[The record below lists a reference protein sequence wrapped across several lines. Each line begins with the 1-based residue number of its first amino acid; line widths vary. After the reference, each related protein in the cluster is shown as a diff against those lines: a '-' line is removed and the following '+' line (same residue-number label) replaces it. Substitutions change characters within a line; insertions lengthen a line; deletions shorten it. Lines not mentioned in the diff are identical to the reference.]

1 MKQENYIALFALA
14 ALAFLFYNYNSKKGT
29 SYMSSGGGVA
39 PSSATSDFSS
49 AGSASGMNTS
59 MYGMDGGVSQ
69 PVNSSADLLP
79 KDVNKQWSSMNPS
92 GNGQLQGV
100 NLMKAGSIIGIN
112 TVGSSLR
119 NANLQLRSE
128 PPNPQLNTG
137 PWNQSTID
145 PDTMR
150 TPLELHCGPQ

>member
-1 MKQENYIALFALA
+1 M
-14 ALAFLFYNYNSKKGT
+14 T
-29 SYMSSGGGVA
+29 
-39 PSSATSDFSS
+39 D
-49 AGSASGMNTS
+49 
-59 MYGMDGGVSQ
+59 GVSQ

-79 KDVNKQWSSMNPS
+79 KDTNKQWSSMNPS

-119 NANLQLRSE
+119 NANLQVRSE

>member
-1 MKQENYIALFALA
+1 MKSDSSTYIAVLA
-14 ALAFLFYNYNSKKGT
+14 AVALAFLVYNYTAKKST
-29 SYMSSGGGVA
+29 SNMAV
-39 PSSATSDFSS
+39 PSSVANNYASVEQPVQSVQST
-49 AGSASGMNTS
+49 ASAS
-59 MYGMDGGVSQ
+59 
-69 PVNSSADLLP
+69 DLLP

>member
-1 MKQENYIALFALA
+1 MKHENYIALFALA

-29 SYMSSGGGVA
+29 SYMSTGGSVA
-39 PSSATSDFSS
+39 PSAPSSDFEMV
-49 AGSASGMNTS
+49 SGLSTS
-59 MYGMDGGVSQ
+59 TYGMTDGVSQ

-79 KDVNKQWSSMNPS
+79 KDTNKQWNNMNPS

>member
-1 MKQENYIALFALA
+1 MKHENYIALFALA

-39 PSSATSDFSS
+39 PSAPTTDFASV
-49 AGSASGMNTS
+49 SGMSTS
-59 MYGMDGGVSQ
+59 TYGMEGGVSQ

-79 KDVNKQWSSMNPS
+79 KDTNKQWSSMNPS

-119 NANLQLRSE
+119 NANLQVRSE

>member
-1 MKQENYIALFALA
+1 MKHENYIALFALA

-29 SYMSSGGGVA
+29 SYMSTGGGVA
-39 PSSATSDFSS
+39 PSAPPNDF
-49 AGSASGMNTS
+49 AHVSGLNTS
-59 MYGMDGGVSQ
+59 TYGMDNGVSQ

-79 KDVNKQWSSMNPS
+79 KDVNKQWSSMNPA

-119 NANLQLRSE
+119 NANLQVRSE

-145 PDTMR
+145 PDLMR
-150 TPLELHCGPQ
+150 TPLELNCGPQ